1 MQRNSVEAGQPTE
14 EGPLKLASIIL
25 EIRAD
30 IEAIKNDTALFE
42 EMNFI
47 DRAEALDSL
56 EFDVIERI
64 ESLRLTYGWPEA
76 LGVLK
81 QRAEMVRGQLNG
93 IDEGVFQKLRE
104 YVASGHYTSA
114 ELRQRII
121 GYAGGGSS
129 LSCASGEGYDSLDTL
144 VGGFLLTEVALEEIR
159 QQEPEMVFYQ
169 PTPARIVLEMAEK
182 ADLQQDDVFYDIG
195 SGLGQVSIL
204 MHLLSGVRAKG
215 VEIEPTYCDYARRCA
230 SGLNLSQVEF
240 INVDAREADYSD
252 GTIFFL
258 YTPFEGRM
266 LEQVLERLKYE
277 SRKRRIRLY
286 TYGPCTL
293 QVARHR
299 WLERVD
305 QNGNHADRLAIF
317 RTPEQELEAAQSPYA
332 SGPAGDTP
340 N

>member
-1 MQRNSVEAGQPTE
+1 MQRNSVEAGQPPE
-14 EGPLKLASIIL
+14 EGSFKLTSIIL

-30 IEAIKNDTALFE
+30 IEAIASDTALYE
-42 EMNFI
+42 EMNFSE
-47 DRAEALDSL
+47 RAEALDSL

-64 ESLRLTYGWPEA
+64 ESLRLTDGWSEA
-76 LGVLK
+76 LRALK

-93 IDEGVFQKLRE
+93 IDEGLYQKLRE
-104 YVASGHYTSA
+104 YVASGYYTSA
-114 ELRQRII
+114 ELRQRLI
-121 GYAGGGSS
+121 GCAGDGSS
-129 LSCASGEGYDSLDTL
+129 LGNVNDEGYDSLDAL
-144 VGGFLLTEVALEEIR
+144 VSGFLLTEVALEEIR

-215 VEIEPTYCDYARRCA
+215 VEVEPAYCDYARRCA
-230 SGLNLSQVEF
+230 RGLNLSQVEF

-266 LEQVLERLKYE
+266 LERVLERLKYE
-277 SRKRRIRLY
+277 SRKRRIQLY

-293 QVARHR
+293 QVARQR

-305 QNGNHADRLAIF
+305 QNGNHANRLAIF
-317 RTPEQELEAAQSPYA
+317 RTPERELEAARLPHA
-332 SGPAGDTP
+332 PDPAGHTA